1 MEIYSG
7 NDNDDHVRWKNPEV
21 MPLYYTIE
29 KKEDSQSA
37 EWEPLTDHK
46 IDPEEA
52 SYLSKSCL
60 ILHCSCYGIN
70 LHRGIG
76 RRVYVSSYLEFHRV
90 SKLISNT

>member
-1 MEIYSG
+1 MLQRARNLECQLMWLWMQYQGDGWSG
-7 NDNDDHVRWKNPEV
+7 KLLIIFFQSYNLSFRWKNPEV

-52 SYLSKSCL
+52 SYLSK
-60 ILHCSCYGIN
+60 
-70 LHRGIG
+70 
-76 RRVYVSSYLEFHRV
+76 
-90 SKLISNT
+90 

>member
-1 MEIYSG
+1 
-7 NDNDDHVRWKNPEV
+7 

-52 SYLSKSCL
+52 SYLSQYL
-60 ILHCSCYGIN
+60 DIFTEN
-70 LHRGIG
+70 LENSLGK
-76 RRVYVSSYLEFHRV
+76 FA
-90 SKLISNT
+90 K

>member
-1 MEIYSG
+1 MMFS
-7 NDNDDHVRWKNPEV
+7 RWKNPEV

-52 SYLSKSCL
+52 SYLSKFTHLYS
-60 ILHCSCYGIN
+60 
-70 LHRGIG
+70 
-76 RRVYVSSYLEFHRV
+76 F
-90 SKLISNT
+90 

>member
-1 MEIYSG
+1 MDFVLQIFS
-7 NDNDDHVRWKNPEV
+7 RWKNPEV

-52 SYLSKSCL
+52 SYLSKIQDSLYFYVQQMSANL
-60 ILHCSCYGIN
+60 I
-70 LHRGIG
+70 
-76 RRVYVSSYLEFHRV
+76 
-90 SKLISNT
+90 ISGL

>member
-1 MEIYSG
+1 
-7 NDNDDHVRWKNPEV
+7 

-52 SYLSKSCL
+52 SYLSK
-60 ILHCSCYGIN
+60 
-70 LHRGIG
+70 
-76 RRVYVSSYLEFHRV
+76 FHIMYTYT
-90 SKLISNT
+90 LAH

>member
-1 MEIYSG
+1 
-7 NDNDDHVRWKNPEV
+7 

-52 SYLSKSCL
+52 SYLSKFRLC
-60 ILHCSCYGIN
+60 
-70 LHRGIG
+70 IG
-76 RRVYVSSYLEFHRV
+76 YKVSSVGRDNH
-90 SKLISNT
+90 

>member
-1 MEIYSG
+1 
-7 NDNDDHVRWKNPEV
+7 

-52 SYLSKSCL
+52 SYLSKFH
-60 ILHCSCYGIN
+60 IY
-70 LHRGIG
+70 
-76 RRVYVSSYLEFHRV
+76 VYFRQFGKTAIRMPPVPLF
-90 SKLISNT
+90 I

>member
-1 MEIYSG
+1 
-7 NDNDDHVRWKNPEV
+7 

-52 SYLSKSCL
+52 SYLSKSHNIFVSQPIYILLKLNHIISGCREW
-60 ILHCSCYGIN
+60 ILHVHFYTACFEIN
-70 LHRGIG
+70 
-76 RRVYVSSYLEFHRV
+76 
-90 SKLISNT
+90 

>member
-1 MEIYSG
+1 
-7 NDNDDHVRWKNPEV
+7 

-52 SYLSKSCL
+52 SYLSKIHNIQYTIYVQQMSANL
-60 ILHCSCYGIN
+60 I
-70 LHRGIG
+70 
-76 RRVYVSSYLEFHRV
+76 
-90 SKLISNT
+90 ISGL